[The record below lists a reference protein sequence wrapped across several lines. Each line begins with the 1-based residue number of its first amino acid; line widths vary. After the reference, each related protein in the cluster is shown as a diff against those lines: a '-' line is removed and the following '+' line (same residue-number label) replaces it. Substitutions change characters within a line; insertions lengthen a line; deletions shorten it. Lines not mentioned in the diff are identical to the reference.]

1 MQCEEL
7 TPRVTQRLEAN
18 ASRDIEILAG
28 KPAPLTTVKVMQKK
42 LEALERLEPTE
53 DVKVV
58 YGVFVLGMREMAE
71 PLIAFDQYDAAVE
84 IAKHAKASA
93 SPTASKGRRRSLSWC
108 SASSDLESDMAQ
120 LKPFVSVSSIV
131 QLLYNIDLAARQD
144 LGRVVALLQLD
155 GDAEDFRLAEAFAPL
170 LFRRKGSAYLS
181 VRHRADLSDLM
192 LVLAVMIDQHKQLAP
207 VYQGHE
213 IDAPSAV
220 STPQSSKSRA
230 TMHRAWS
237 LSLLGTMPNLA
248 VPPSSPMSSH
258 ETLQDGLVHH
268 ARKKTPPRAV
278 LESMNRRRIELD
290 QIISRA
296 VDKLFILY
304 DAEQSSV
311 DDLQEE
317 RVTVDSAS
325 TSSGGGGGGGGGSP
339 KATEWATRERVNAE
353 KRALKK
359 RLLTWDKDFERAN
372 GRKPSKAERGEN
384 RIVFLAYGA
393 VKNLLTALDES
404 PAAPLQELL
413 AREKRAL
420 QAMLKLHEKDFE
432 TEHRRKVQSVG
443 DIAGLELEYKRYK
456 ELKDMKG
463 V

>member
-1 MQCEEL
+1 
-7 TPRVTQRLEAN
+7 V
-18 ASRDIEILAG
+18 D
-28 KPAPLTTVKVMQKK
+28 
-42 LEALERLEPTE
+42 
-53 DVKVV
+53 
-58 YGVFVLGMREMAE
+58 
-71 PLIAFDQYDAAVE
+71 
-84 IAKHAKASA
+84 IAKHARASA
-93 SPTASKGRRRSLSWC
+93 TPTTSKGRQRSLSWC
-108 SASSDLESDMAQ
+108 SASSDLETDLAQ
-120 LKPFVSVSSIV
+120 LKPFVSVSAVV

-144 LGRVVALLQLD
+144 LGRVVALVQHD
-155 GDAEDFRLAEAFAPL
+155 GDADDFRLAEAFAPL
-170 LFRRKGSAYLS
+170 LFRRRGSAYLS

-220 STPQSSKSRA
+220 STPQNSKSRA

-237 LSLLGTMPNLA
+237 LSLLGTMPTLA
-248 VPPSSPMSSH
+248 MPPSSPMSSH
-258 ETLQDGLVHH
+258 EALPDGLVHH
-268 ARKKTPPRAV
+268 ARKKTPPRAA

-317 RVTVDSAS
+317 RVAVDS
-325 TSSGGGGGGGGGSP
+325 P
-339 KATEWATRERVNAE
+339 KTTEWATRDRVNTE

-372 GRKPSKAERGEN
+372 GRKPTKAERGEN

-420 QAMLKLHEKDFE
+420 QALLKLHEKDFE
-432 TEHRRKVQSVG
+432 VEHKRKVQSVG